1 MPIMTGVELL
11 RQSRDLSP
19 RSVRILLTGYSD
31 LAAIV
36 GSINDGEIY
45 RFLSKPWDGADL
57 HRIVAEGVTIALELE
72 NTKAMIVELPEKID
86 AGVLVI
92 DRDDDLQ
99 RVARELAGNRC
110 SVYYAPDI
118 DAALALM
125 RKHEIA
131 VVITDI
137 AVGHEQVVAMLK
149 LLKQENPQI
158 LAMVVTRAADAELV
172 IELINQAQ
180 VFRFLNKP
188 VNVRLLKGY
197 VEAALQRYLS
207 FKQAPRLL
215 GAHRVQA
222 SEGMRSSSAGQR
234 ILVGIKSLREKWFI

>member
-1 MPIMTGVELL
+1 MISAAQALDPALMNASGDEPDAISDSAISLETGVRKGRLLLVDDEERILNALKSLFRNRYHVFATTDGNKALDFLRRYHMHVIISDQRMPIMTGVELL

-72 NTKAMIVELPEKID
+72 NTKATIVELPEKID

-131 VVITDI
+131 LVVCRSTD
-137 AVGHEQVVAMLK
+137 
-149 LLKQENPQI
+149 
-158 LAMVVTRAADAELV
+158 TRR
-172 IELINQAQ
+172 N
-180 VFRFLNKP
+180 
-188 VNVRLLKGY
+188 
-197 VEAALQRYLS
+197 
-207 FKQAPRLL
+207 
-215 GAHRVQA
+215 
-222 SEGMRSSSAGQR
+222 
-234 ILVGIKSLREKWFI
+234 